1 MELFWNYEQLLWN
14 LNNYSQISW
23 NHSSKLS
30 KAQEELNLGKGRNV
44 TMYSLNFCKPLNFP
58 GDKFHLVTFK
68 GVIVD
73 GYEFRI

>member
-23 NHSSKLS
+23 YHPSKLS
-30 KAQEELNLGKGRNV
+30 KALEELNLRNGRNV
-44 TMYSLNFCKPLNFP
+44 TLYSWDLCKPLDFP
-58 GDKFHLVTFK
+58 GDKFHLVTLK
-68 GVIVD
+68 RAIVD